1 MELWR
6 ELLINALQNKT
17 NNINYINDSVIKNI
31 IDSEC
36 YKILLQIKQTINNDN
51 LSDEECFYKIER
63 LICLLE
69 ENNLFCN
76 RHDFG

>member
-51 LSDEECFYKIER
+51 LSDEECFYKIEH